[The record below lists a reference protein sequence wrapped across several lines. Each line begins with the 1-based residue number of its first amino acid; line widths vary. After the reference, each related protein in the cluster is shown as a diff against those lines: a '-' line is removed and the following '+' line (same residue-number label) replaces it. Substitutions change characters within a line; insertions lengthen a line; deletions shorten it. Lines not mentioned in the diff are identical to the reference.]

1 MRLDALVV
9 FPHIRALSS
18 QGGLGGP
25 MSIIS
30 REKKPKGGGQSPQFK
45 MRIDPALKEQLDAV
59 AAEEGV
65 SLASWLKELAREALR
80 AKGIVPKG

>member
-1 MRLDALVV
+1 MFKSRW
-9 FPHIRALSS
+9 I
-18 QGGLGGP
+18 GGL

-45 MRIDPALKEQLDAV
+45 MRIDPALKEQLDVV

-80 AKGIVPKG
+80 RKGLEPKG

>member
-1 MRLDALVV
+1 
-9 FPHIRALSS
+9 
-18 QGGLGGP
+18 

-30 REKKPKGGGQSPQFK
+30 REKTKGGGQSPQFK

-80 AKGIVPKG
+80 NKGIKPNG

>member
-1 MRLDALVV
+1 MASY
-9 FPHIRALSS
+9 INQSKWI
-18 QGGLGGP
+18 GGL

-59 AAEEGV
+59 VAEEGV

-80 AKGIVPKG
+80 DRGISPKG

>member
-1 MRLDALVV
+1 MASYVV
-9 FPHIRALSS
+9 QIKWI
-18 QGGLGGP
+18 GGP

-65 SLASWLKELAREALR
+65 SLASWFKELAREALR
-80 AKGIVPKG
+80 LRKIEPKG

>member
-1 MRLDALVV
+1 
-9 FPHIRALSS
+9 
-18 QGGLGGP
+18 

-30 REKKPKGGGQSPQFK
+30 REKKPKGGGQSPQLK

-59 AAEEGV
+59 VAGEGV

-80 AKGIVPKG
+80 KKGVEPKG

>member
-1 MRLDALVV
+1 MASYMYQNRW
-9 FPHIRALSS
+9 I
-18 QGGLGGP
+18 GGL
-25 MSIIS
+25 MSIVS

-65 SLASWLKELAREALR
+65 SLASWFKELAREALIK
-80 AKGIVPKG
+80 KGIQPKG

>member
-1 MRLDALVV
+1 MA
-9 FPHIRALSS
+9 SYMS
-18 QGGLGGP
+18 QSKWIGGP

-45 MRIDPALKEQLDAV
+45 MRIDPALKEQLDAL

-65 SLASWLKELAREALR
+65 SLASWLKELAREALIK
-80 AKGIVPKG
+80 KGIKPNG

>member
-1 MRLDALVV
+1 
-9 FPHIRALSS
+9 
-18 QGGLGGP
+18 
-25 MSIIS
+25 MSFIA

-80 AKGIVPKG
+80 LRKIEPKG

>member
-1 MRLDALVV
+1 
-9 FPHIRALSS
+9 
-18 QGGLGGP
+18 
-25 MSIIS
+25 MSIIA

-65 SLASWLKELAREALR
+65 KRKALNRKADFLDKFIWIKMIELAEDHRSNI
-80 AKGIVPKG
+80 IVVSSCFYLIL

>member
-1 MRLDALVV
+1 MA
-9 FPHIRALSS
+9 SYMS
-18 QGGLGGP
+18 QIKWIGGP

-45 MRIDPALKEQLDAV
+45 KRIDPALKEQLDAV

-65 SLASWLKELAREALR
+65 SLASWLKGLARKELIER
-80 AKGIVPKG
+80 GIAPKG